1 MSASRPT
8 GIYRVK
14 LKTGEITV
22 IEWQSQSEYVVYFG
36 SEEYGGEDD
45 VEVWYE
51 MIVTVRDWGDR

>member
-22 IEWQSQSEYVVYFG
+22 SEWQSQSECVVYFG
-36 SEEYGGEDD
+36 SEEYGGEEDIA
-45 VEVWYE
+45 EWYE
-51 MIVTVRDWGDR
+51 MIMTVKDWGHK